1 MRGKPSR
8 IKRVRMK
15 GRTRLGG
22 DRKSAMVRREKTKD
36 DKTEEM
42 SYKKKRE
49 QGKYT
54 VSKGK

>member
-1 MRGKPSR
+1 
-8 IKRVRMK
+8 MK